1 MKYWPDTF
9 VVGFYNRHF
18 STSRGNDMTSL
29 KFGIPSCKWLK
40 TEKFTDLSRF
50 SRLPGGF
57 LPHTQHNAEKQL
69 MKDISSA
76 TEVID
81 NRYPISGFK
90 LVDRYFDSA
99 LHEAKVLVEDP
110 RGFVIELPFKW
121 VDKILF
127 VPGLRRA
134 ILESGEIVGKW
145 FYLWEDKE
153 YTLAP
158 AEDAISNLLTDKML
172 SRLEDSKLKIRSK
185 NGLKPGTVYDIADK
199 ANGLISTSRYV
210 YIGQYPMYNPNL
222 VENCMVDAF
231 DRVKTIHK
239 KMNKIGSTRFT
250 DILKSKAYY
259 FPFPWKQPS
268 TIKIASRLKTESK
281 KNTNVFI
288 KLVDG
293 FRCQMQTCFGI
304 PCGWYCDDL
313 AGVSPDKL
321 EHSICLLAVR
331 DGYKSRGYATDVQL
345 KNIVKESEDQSLK
358 ILDSVCYTRKYA
370 NDVLKYSDKSE
381 YKTMSIEDL
390 KLGFSKFLEK
400 IDIIVDACKKLL
412 PTECKDDLAFEEW
425 LNLVM
430 HIDLKDKL

>member
-9 VVGFYNRHF
+9 VVGFYHRNH
-18 STSRGNDMTSL
+18 STSRGNDLTSL

-50 SRLPGGF
+50 SRLTGGF

-90 LVDRYFDSA
+90 LVDRYFDSTI
-99 LHEAKVLVEDP
+99 HEAKVLVEDP

-121 VDKILF
+121 ADKILF

-134 ILESGEIVGKW
+134 ILESGEIIGKW
-145 FYLWEDKE
+145 FYLWENKE

-172 SRLEDSKLKIRSK
+172 TKLEDSKLKIRSK
-185 NGLKPGTVYDIADK
+185 NELKPGTVYDIADK

-210 YIGQYPMYNPNL
+210 YLGKYSMYNSNL

-231 DRVKTIHK
+231 DRTRTIHK
-239 KMNKIGSTRFT
+239 NMNKIGSTKFI
-250 DILKSKAYY
+250 DMLKSNSYY
-259 FPFPWKQPS
+259 FPFPWKQPN
-268 TIKIASRLKTESK
+268 TMKIASRLKTEPK
-281 KNTNVFI
+281 KNTDVFI

-293 FRCQMQTCFGI
+293 FRYPMQTCFGI

-313 AGVSPDKL
+313 GGVSSDKL
-321 EHSICLLAVR
+321 EHSICLLAVK
-331 DGYKSRGYATDVQL
+331 DGWKSRGYATNVPL

-358 ILDSVCYTRKYA
+358 ILDSVGHARKYA
-370 NDVLKYSDKSE
+370 NDELKYSDESK
-381 YKTMSIEDL
+381 YKTMDIEDL

-425 LNLVM
+425 LNFVM
-430 HIDLKDKL
+430 QNDLKDKL